1 MATKARGKIVRRLGI
16 NLFGNPKYDRL
27 LKRKSNPPGADKTR
41 RIRKKDSEYSR
52 QLVEKQKLK
61 LSYGLSER
69 QFRNLFEKAKNMKG
83 VTGDNMLSLLERRI
97 DNVVYRM
104 GMATTR
110 PQARQLVSHGH
121 IMVNGRS
128 VDVPSLVVGEGDT
141 VTVKERNASTKLV
154 RASLSH
160 HDRPIPAWLSVSADE
175 VAGKIERLPV
185 RSDIPT
191 IANEQ
196 LVIEY
201 YAK

>member
-16 NLFGNPKYDRL
+16 NLYGNPKYDRL
-27 LKRKSNPPGADKTR
+27 LKRKSNPPGMDNSR
-41 RIRKKDSEYSR
+41 RMRRKESEYAR

-61 LSYGLSER
+61 FCYGLSER

-97 DNVVYRM
+97 DNVVYRL

-121 IMVNGRS
+121 ILINNRR
-128 VDVPSLVVGEGDT
+128 VDVPSIIVKSGDVIT
-141 VTVKERNASTKLV
+141 AKDRNSSKKLV

-160 HDRPIPAWLSVSADE
+160 HDHPMPSWLTVSEDE
-175 VAGKIERLPV
+175 VSGKVERLPV

-191 IANEQ
+191 VANEQ

>member
-1 MATKARGKIVRRLGI
+1 MAKKARGKLVRRLGV
-16 NLFGNPKYDRL
+16 NLYGNPKYDRL
-27 LKRKSNPPGADKTR
+27 LKKKSNAPGMDPGR
-41 RIRKKDSEYSR
+41 RVRRKDSEYSK
-52 QLVEKQKLK
+52 QLKEKQKLK
-61 LSYGLSER
+61 FCYGLSER

-83 VTGDNMLSLLERRI
+83 VTGENMLSLLERRI

-110 PQARQLVSHGH
+110 PQARQLCSHGH
-121 IMVNGRS
+121 VLVNGHRTT
-128 VDVPSLVVGEGDT
+128 VPSMLVKAGDEIG
-141 VTVKERNASTKLV
+141 VKERNSSTKLV

-160 HDRPIPAWLSVSADE
+160 HDRPLPAWMSVSADE
-175 VAGKIERLPV
+175 VKGKVERLPV

>member
-1 MATKARGKIVRRLGI
+1 MATKARGKIVRRLGV
-16 NLFGNPKYDRL
+16 NLYGNPKYDRL
-27 LKRKSNPPGADKTR
+27 LKRKSNPPGMDKGR
-41 RIRKKDSEYSR
+41 RVRKKDSEYSR
-52 QLVEKQKLK
+52 QLLEKQKLK
-61 LSYGLSER
+61 FSYGLSER

-83 VTGDNMLSLLERRI
+83 VTGDNMLALLERRI

-128 VDVPSLVVGEGDT
+128 VDIPSMVVKSGDSI
-141 VTVKERNASTKLV
+141 TVKERNTSTKLV

-160 HDRPIPAWLSVSADE
+160 HDRPIPGWITVSVDDVS
-175 VAGKIERLPV
+175 GKIERLPV

-191 IANEQ
+191 IANEL

>member
-41 RIRKKDSEYSR
+41 RIRKKDSEYAR

-175 VAGKIERLPV
+175 VSGKVERLPV

>member
-1 MATKARGKIVRRLGI
+1 MAKKARGKLVRRLGT
-16 NLFGNPKYDRL
+16 NLYGNPKYDRL
-27 LKRKSNPPGADKTR
+27 LKRKSNPPGVASGR
-41 RIRKKDSEYSR
+41 RIRRKESEYSR
-52 QLVEKQKLK
+52 QLAEKQKLK
-61 LSYGLSER
+61 FCYGLSER

-83 VTGDNMLSLLERRI
+83 VTGENMLSLLERRI
-97 DNVVYRM
+97 DNVVYRL

-121 IMVNGRS
+121 ILVNGQRIT
-128 VDVPSLVVGEGDT
+128 VPSLVVRSGDAIG
-141 VTVKERNASTKLV
+141 VKERNSSTKLV

-160 HDRPIPAWLSVSADE
+160 HDRPLPAWLSVSADE
-175 VAGKIERLPV
+175 VKGRVERLPV

>member
-1 MATKARGKIVRRLGI
+1 MAKKARGKLVRRLGI
-16 NLFGNPKYDRL
+16 NLYGNPKYDRL
-27 LKRKSNPPGADKTR
+27 LKRKSNPPGMDSSR
-41 RIRKKDSEYSR
+41 RIRRKDSEYSR
-52 QLVEKQKLK
+52 QLAEKQKLK
-61 LSYGLSER
+61 FCYGLSER
-69 QFRNLFEKAKNMKG
+69 QFRNLFVKAKNMKG
-83 VTGDNMLSLLERRI
+83 VTGENMLSLLERRI

-110 PQARQLVSHGH
+110 PQSRQLVSHGH
-121 IMVNGRS
+121 ILVNGRC
-128 VDVPSLVVGEGDT
+128 VTVPSYVVRSGDA
-141 VTVKERNASTKLV
+141 VTVKQRNSSSKLV

-160 HDRPIPAWLSVSADE
+160 HDRPVPAWLSVSADE
-175 VAGKIERLPV
+175 ISGRVERLPV

>member
-41 RIRKKDSEYSR
+41 RIRKKDSEYAR

>member
-1 MATKARGKIVRRLGI
+1 MARKARGKLVRRLGV
-16 NLFGNPKYDRL
+16 NLYGNPKYDRL
-27 LKRKSNPPGADKTR
+27 LKKKSNPPGMDSR
-41 RIRKKDSEYSR
+41 RRMRRKDSEYAR
-52 QLVEKQKLK
+52 QLTEKQKLK
-61 LSYGLSER
+61 FCYGLSER

-83 VTGDNMLSLLERRI
+83 VTGENMLSLLERRI
-97 DNVVYRM
+97 DNVVYRL

-110 PQARQLVSHGH
+110 PQARQMVSHGH
-121 IMVNGRS
+121 ILVNDQR
-128 VDVPSLVVGEGDT
+128 VTVPSLVVKSGDA
-141 VTVKERNASTKLV
+141 VSVKERNASTKLV

-160 HDRPIPAWLSVSADE
+160 HDRPVPAWLSISADE
-175 VAGKIERLPV
+175 VKGKVERLPV